1 VEPDAYFVSK
11 IPRGNK
17 VYVGNFVKLKKCF
30 NMALSSCAAVNTS
43 IYKFFVFSKEFFC
56 VQ

>member
-1 VEPDAYFVSK
+1 MEPDAYFVSK